1 MPLKEMITV
10 EIVERVVT
18 GKMLRWRI
26 MIMEKIT
33 VIMEMSMKIMEKI
46 MMIMGK
52 IMIMGETTMIT
63 EIVTKILGVI
73 MEDLKKMGRMRAMA
87 SFVSSHVVIPT
98 TVLPLHCTF

>member
-1 MPLKEMITV
+1 MITA
-10 EIVERVVT
+10 EIVERVVA

-26 MIMEKIT
+26 LMMEKIT
-33 VIMEMSMKIMEKI
+33 LIMEMSMMKIMEKI

-52 IMIMGETTMIT
+52 IMIMGETMMIT

-73 MEDLKKMGRMRAMA
+73 MEDLKRMGRMRAMA